1 MSKSA
6 KKALIKVVKII
17 FIVGIPVVVQ
27 LLPTDML
34 NVTLGAVV
42 LGLLNWAKYN
52 TKFKFI

>member
-42 LGLLNWAKYN
+42 LGLLNWAKYT